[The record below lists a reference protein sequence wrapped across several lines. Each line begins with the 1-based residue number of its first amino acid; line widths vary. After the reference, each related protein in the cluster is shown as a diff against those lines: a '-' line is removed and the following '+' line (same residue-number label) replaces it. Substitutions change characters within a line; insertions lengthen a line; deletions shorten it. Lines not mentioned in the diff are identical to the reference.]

1 MSETEKYGSR
11 EERDRRK
18 AAEKHKCATRMTRGE
33 YARLNA
39 RWLQDKAAE
48 EGVMQLP
55 KGVCCKVL
63 TQGDDRGDSP
73 TERSIVTVHYT
84 GRLIDGRVFDGSR
97 GGTPLAMRLCDLI
110 PGWVV
115 ALTRMHVGDRWEV
128 YIPADMAY
136 GKRVLPGI
144 PGGSTLVFDIELL
157 GVA

>member
-1 MSETEKYGSR
+1 MAETEKYSSR
-11 EERDRRK
+11 EERDRAKAERRK
-18 AAEKHKCATRMTRGE
+18 PTGKVSRGE
-33 YARLNA
+33 YARQNA
-39 RWLQDKAAE
+39 QWLSQKATQE
-48 EGVMQLP
+48 DVLPLP
-55 KGVCCKVL
+55 KGLCYRVMSEGSGK
-63 TQGDDRGDSP
+63 GDSP

-136 GKRVLPGI
+136 GKRALPGI
-144 PGGSTLVFDIELL
+144 PGSSTLVFDIELL
-157 GVA
+157 GVS